1 MSQQGGIRLSCLVQT
16 YNVLLGDDQYMG
28 GSLWLDILKR
38 KNGLILKNFFGGDL
52 AGNDFAENA
61 IVHNTQC

>member
-1 MSQQGGIRLSCLVQT
+1 
-16 YNVLLGDDQYMG
+16 MG